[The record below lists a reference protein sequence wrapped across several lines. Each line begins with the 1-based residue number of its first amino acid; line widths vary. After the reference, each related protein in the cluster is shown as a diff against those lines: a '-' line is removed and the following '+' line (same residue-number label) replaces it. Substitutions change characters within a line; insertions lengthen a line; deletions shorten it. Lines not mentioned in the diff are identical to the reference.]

1 MSRPPVAIAHD
12 YLTQRGGAERVVL
25 AIARA
30 FPGAPVHTSVHEPDG
45 TYPEFAELD
54 VVTTPLQ
61 RVGPL
66 RRDPRRALPV
76 LAPVVSRHR
85 IEADLVVASSSGWAH
100 GFDTDGAVLVYCH
113 APARWLYQSEN
124 YLGGPRWRSPKG
136 IALAALDPWLR
147 RWDAAAAARADRYL
161 ANSRV
166 VRDRIRA
173 AYGIDAEVLP
183 PPFGVD
189 ADGPLTPVPELSGW
203 AEEGYLLVVS
213 RLLPYKNVDAAIEA
227 VRGADHRLVVVGDGP
242 LREELAATAPPN
254 VRLVRDLTDAQLR
267 WVYAH
272 ARRLLAP
279 SLEDFRSHP
288 ARGSGSRRPDR
299 RPAGWRVPR
308 HGAGGHDRGL
318 RRRGDPAGDRRRDR
332 HGRADPLG
340 CPHDPG
346 SRRRLRG
353 GALRRAAEADR
364 RRPRLISGIGSN
376 RQCHCLP

>member
-227 VRGADHRLVVVGDGP
+227 VRGTDHRLAVVGDGP
-242 LREELAATAPPN
+242 LRGELAATAPPN
-254 VRLVRDLTDAQLR
+254 VQLVRDLTDAQLR

-279 SLEDFRSHP
+279 SLEDFGLTP
-288 ARGSGSRRPDR
+288 LEAAA
-299 RPAGWRVPR
+299 AGVPTV
-308 HGAGGHDRGL
+308 A
-318 RRRGDPAGDRRRDR
+318 
-332 HGRADPLG
+332 
-340 CPHDPG
+340 
-346 SRRRLRG
+346 LRG
-353 GALRRAAEADR
+353 GGYLDTVLEGTTGVLVDEVTPRAIAAGIDTAEQIPWDAPTIRAHAAGFGEERFAERLRQIAAD
-364 RRPRLISGIGSN
+364 LG
-376 RQCHCLP
+376 